1 MEWILDPFWNLRLDC
16 IFKSLNFKK
25 FGFLYLKF
33 EIFVL
38 YMFIYNNLL
47 LYFEHQSLEL
57 LRFNDSNLFY

>member
-33 EIFVL
+33 EIFV
-38 YMFIYNNLL
+38 MFICNNLL